1 PRASVSGVWSWRWT
15 IISDTVVLAGC
26 GKTRRL
32 MPGQRESSTT
42 MHVAPVEEAR
52 MRGDD
57 DRQQPEMWSY
67 VPLVQ
72 RVPHDHPLRAMRTMV
87 DAILA
92 ELSPA
97 FDEIY
102 SRVGRPSLARE
113 RWLRALRAQGASGV
127 ASERLVLR

>member
-1 PRASVSGVWSWRWT
+1 
-15 IISDTVVLAGC
+15 
-26 GKTRRL
+26 

-102 SRVGRPSLARE
+102 SRVGRPSLAPE
-113 RWLRALRAQGASGV
+113 RVLRARLLHGLSSVRSARLITGA
-127 ASERLVLR
+127 